1 LTNESAGADFTPIN
15 MTLRDG
21 RRVTLRSIRPD
32 DGDGVQVAMGRL
44 SGEARYMR
52 FMAAVKELSPDMLKR
67 AVNPV
72 AGRDLALLTRR
83 FFSYY

>member
-32 DGDGVQVAMGRL
+32 D
-44 SGEARYMR
+44 
-52 FMAAVKELSPDMLKR
+52 
-67 AVNPV
+67 
-72 AGRDLALLTRR
+72 
-83 FFSYY
+83 

>member
-1 LTNESAGADFTPIN
+1 
-15 MTLRDG
+15 
-21 RRVTLRSIRPD
+21 
-32 DGDGVQVAMGRL
+32 MGRL
-44 SGEARYMR
+44 LGEARYMR